1 MQELV
6 VNACYGRGIYVRPC
20 WGIDGRIDG
29 GIDGGGFG
37 QDDGRVDNWVNNLIL
52 I

>member
-20 WGIDGRIDG
+20 WGIDG
-29 GIDGGGFG
+29 GGFG